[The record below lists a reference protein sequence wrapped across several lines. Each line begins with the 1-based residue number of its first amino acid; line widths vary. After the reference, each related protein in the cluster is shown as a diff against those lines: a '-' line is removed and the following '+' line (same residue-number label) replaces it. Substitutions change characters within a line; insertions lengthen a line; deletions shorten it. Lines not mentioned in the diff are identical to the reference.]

1 MTEVIAI
8 SQLGYSLPKMHG
20 FFRNAVFALLAIFS
34 MQASAISSIH
44 ISVGGVEAPAGSIK
58 NAEFQVDLK
67 GDSPSLKLKAEVKPA
82 NEAEFTPFDL
92 RCGTF
97 WNPRIGVLE
106 CLNGMF
112 SAKRIQVPLSVRF
125 GIFPDDFSANID
137 FRQANFSDEA
147 GLHAGEKLT
156 GSLRLAAKKEKDIWH
171 WGGLF
176 SWTEGELFWQPFYF
190 GKAGN
195 DFAISGT
202 FKASILN
209 ITQASL
215 QVNEVGTLAA
225 SAQINTRTKA
235 LEEATVE
242 AKDVDFSGLYALL
255 IKPLVEKSAF
265 GNLQV
270 SGKADWRMQV
280 KGLQPLNF
288 ELNVRDANVE
298 DLNGKF
304 GIRHVNAHIPWDYD
318 IPQNIS
324 LSYSDGQVLSIPLGK
339 TQLKAEVNRYALTA
353 PKLELPVLDGALVF
367 EDVSAAYLSQQWF
380 WHLRMHM
387 TPISLN
393 EFSQTVG
400 WPEMQGK
407 IDGEIPMITY
417 ASKQLNMDGT
427 MQFNAFKGNV
437 GMSGLRID
445 DPLGAIPKLYA
456 NLRMR
461 DVDLG
466 EITRTFNFGAIEGK
480 LEGDVTDLRLEKW
493 KPVYMNAKVQ
503 TADGPHLKKVSQRA
517 VENITALGGEGT
529 AAALQRTFL
538 RFFKEFNYEKIG
550 LSCELRQDICKM
562 GGVESTPT
570 GFVIVKGKG
579 VPSVNVN
586 GYTQYVSWAD
596 LLARMRRITDSNSRM
611 IVK

>member
-1 MTEVIAI
+1 MWLWRLFAFV
-8 SQLGYSLPKMHG
+8 
-20 FFRNAVFALLAIFS
+20 FFCFCQPAH
-34 MQASAISSIH
+34 AISSIH
-44 ISVGGVEAPAGSIK
+44 ISVGAVEAPAGDIK

-67 GDSPSLKLKAEVKPA
+67 GDSPSLKLKAELKPA
-82 NEAEFTPFDL
+82 NEPQFTPFDL

-112 SAKRIQVPLSVRF
+112 SAKHIRVPLSVHF
-125 GIFPDDFSANID
+125 GVFPDDFSANID
-137 FRQANFSDEA
+137 FKQANFSDEA

-318 IPQNIS
+318 VPQTVS
-324 LSYSDGQVLSIPLGK
+324 LSYSDGQILSIPLGK
-339 TQLKAEVNRYALTA
+339 TQLKAEVNRYSLTA
-353 PKLELPVLDGALVF
+353 PKLELSVLDGALVF

-417 ASKQLNMDGT
+417 ASKQLNMNGT

-445 DPLGAIPKLYA
+445 DPLGTAPKLYA
-456 NLRMR
+456 NLKMR
-461 DVDLG
+461 DIDLG

-480 LEGDVTDLRLEKW
+480 LEGDVTDLRLENW
-493 KPVYMNAKVQ
+493 KPVYMNAKIQ

-562 GGVESTPT
+562 GGVESFAAETKNNVPTPA

-586 GYTQYVSWAD
+586 GYTEYVSWAD
-596 LLARMRRITDSNSRM
+596 LLARMKRITDTNSKM